1 MGKKLYITILC
12 ALSLTLL
19 AKGQES
25 DTSRW
30 RFHLSTGVTAA
41 AGYGHTQSLGWTAP
55 SVTYHANDRL
65 TVSGG
70 FAAAGS
76 LMPVGG
82 YALHGR
88 GERSLAPRREGTRA
102 GALWANATYHPN
114 DRLWVWGSVAHVTG
128 YAQPLWL
135 DGALPIEAT
144 AISGGVEYAL
154 GNGSL
159 IGMHFHFV
167 HDNYGTLLHPPYG
180 HAWYGPYT
188 PHLEIYGGPWPF

>member
-1 MGKKLYITILC
+1 MRTLYVCVMGKKLYITILC

-102 GALWANATYHPN
+102 GALWASATYHPN

-154 GNGSL
+154 GNGRL
-159 IGMHFHFV
+159 IGVPFHFV
-167 HDNYGTLLHPPYG
+167 HDHYGTLLHPPYG
-180 HAWYGPYT
+180 HAWYGP
-188 PHLEIYGGPWPF
+188 